1 MPRDEINAG
10 KELDMEIE
18 VYLVVLVLVY
28 TCAIAVWIGVPRL
41 LDHALAWWM
50 RRQERRNE
58 AMKSKR

>member
-1 MPRDEINAG
+1 
-10 KELDMEIE
+10 MEIE
-18 VYLVVLVLVY
+18 VYLVALVLMY